1 MPIYEY
7 KCESC
12 GHQVEK
18 LQKMGDPPPVCG
30 PCDELLP
37 DDTPYMT
44 KQVSRTS
51 FQLQGGGW
59 ARDGYK
65 G

>member
-1 MPIYEY
+1 M
-7 KCESC
+7 
-12 GHQVEK
+12 EK

-30 PCDELLP
+30 PCDELMP
-37 DDTPYMT
+37 DETPYMT